1 MFAGEIMDKQS
12 VSFDVL
18 IAGAGISGLTT
29 AIALQQ
35 KGIKCLIFEKKE
47 YIYEKVCGGGV
58 YYKAL
63 DLLQSLNIPIYE
75 FIAQHADTIV
85 GVQTITSDG
94 SYVKKLLPSGAVSA
108 GVLRKDFDTF
118 LLKQAIHY
126 GTQVK
131 FQTPASMPNIDEYGQ
146 YRLAGYAGKKFVSA
160 IGARGFSNSI
170 TQLAQQ
176 SFAISAILS
185 NNLTLDRSN
194 FYYWITNED
203 NDEYFWSFP
212 VGKTKWN
219 IGYYERYYHRYNIAE
234 KFSSALSKY
243 ISPHLKEPL
252 QYFMQPRCAF
262 LGTRDWRSEYL
273 CDGLGDF
280 AGLTNPVNGGGILP
294 AIRSA
299 LEYAQR
305 YEKEYLTC

>member
-1 MFAGEIMDKQS
+1 MGKQNF
-12 VSFDVL
+12 SFDVL

-35 KGIKCLIFEKKE
+35 RGKKCLILEKNE
-47 YIYEKVCGGGV
+47 HIYEKVCGGGV

-63 DLLQSLNIPIYE
+63 ELLQSLNIPIYE
-75 FIAQHADTIV
+75 FITQHADMIV
-85 GVQTITSDG
+85 GVKTIKSSG
-94 SYVKKLLPSGAVSA
+94 SYVKKFLPTGSISA

-126 GTQVK
+126 GAQVK
-131 FQTPASMPNIDEYGQ
+131 FKTTASFPTIDENGRYH
-146 YRLAGYAGKKFVSA
+146 LSGYTGNDFVSA
-160 IGARGFSNSI
+160 IGARGFTDST
-170 TQLAQQ
+170 TQLVQQ

-185 NNLTLDRSN
+185 NKLILDRSY
-194 FYYWITNED
+194 FYYWITDEE
-203 NDEYFWSFP
+203 NDEYFWAFP

-219 IGYYERYYHRYNIAE
+219 IGYYERCYHRYDIAE
-234 KFSSALSKY
+234 KFVSALSQY
-243 ISPHLKEPL
+243 LSLHSKEAP
-252 QYFMQPRCAF
+252 QYFIHPRCAF
-262 LGTRDWRSEYL
+262 LGTKDWRSEYL

-305 YEKEYLTC
+305 YEKEHLTC